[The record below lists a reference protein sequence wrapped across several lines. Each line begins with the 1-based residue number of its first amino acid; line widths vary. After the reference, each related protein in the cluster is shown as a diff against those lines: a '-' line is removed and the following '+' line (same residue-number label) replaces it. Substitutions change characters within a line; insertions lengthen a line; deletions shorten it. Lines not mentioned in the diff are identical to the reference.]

1 MLVSGRLSSEMASKC
16 ARWGIPMLVSRTA
29 PTSLAIEIAEKA
41 GITLIGF
48 MRGKRMNVYTC
59 SQRVLC

>member
-1 MLVSGRLSSEMASKC
+1 MLA
-16 ARWGIPMLVSRTA
+16 SRTA

-48 MRGKRMNVYTC
+48 MRGKRMNVYTHA
-59 SQRVLC
+59 QRISN